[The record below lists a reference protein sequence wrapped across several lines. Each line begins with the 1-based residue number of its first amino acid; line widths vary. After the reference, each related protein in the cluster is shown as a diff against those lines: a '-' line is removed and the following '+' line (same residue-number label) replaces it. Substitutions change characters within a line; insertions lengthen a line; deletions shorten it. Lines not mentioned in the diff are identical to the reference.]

1 MVRTC
6 NYPGCNNKNESP
18 YAFHRF
24 PVTDIAIRQLWLLA
38 IGYSTRT
45 KVARMKELRV
55 CNAHFS
61 EDDYVPKDPGKRKKR
76 ILKSSA
82 VPTPQASSPFAMAA
96 TTAQSEASFYSNPEE
111 VDQVFSG
118 LPQSTPLE
126 SRDKS
131 QQLKLVLTS
140 PAETVLRTKP
150 STSGTYLAPPPTWTQ
165 SQKMGPKR
173 KQSVEQKRLASRVRM
188 RAYRARQAFKRAAA
202 ANHLFLQRLN
212 FAASEDLVG
221 GDSDW
226 MPSRAD
232 YEVDTS
238 VPAMSTS
245 WNEED
250 DDFKVGGARGL
261 RSKPRFSFSE
271 VKLLLEAVRENRY
284 ILLRKFNHGVSS
296 EAKKQKWAEITDQIN
311 NLGQNYREVR
321 QIMKK
326 WADLKCDGKR
336 RLLALHAPN
345 GSAERRRRKSSLGPV
360 EKMVHE
366 ILLLSPKRE
375 GNSDVNLGGEDE
387 DSKLSM
393 EQGGNMSPSYPYPAP
408 NSTLAL
414 PGGLSLDFSPLSSP
428 EKEHSGDP
436 FHSSSDFDQQ
446 EDAEPSMD
454 FDDNDNSTSTFSY
467 RSSFLPPTDNAQASS
482 KPIQTYSRNQNYNA
496 TTSKAHGPP
505 LFESD
510 AASSPA
516 APLPS
521 YSPSGANIRACT
533 SSSSSPLAPPTTSL
547 AANGSSQP
555 ISSYSSI
562 PPPSNHLASSHI
574 KHAQASDQT
583 QPDHLPSGHK
593 AQSRVAQLACL
604 SVQQQRATRHLLSSV
619 SRSLETLAQSVQLL
633 VESQQEFVQESL
645 LLQRETVDILK
656 DFSNTAL
663 TMMRDKS
670 NSGQARHPSASNI

>member
-1 MVRTC
+1 MAALTSSLCDSDDAEAALSPWPHIHSMFALQSTKTNVHVMRC
-6 NYPGCNNKNESP
+6 QLCMPKLVYISAYKNSTSNLKKHLQRIHPNDVTRYTELIES
-18 YAFHRF
+18 
-24 PVTDIAIRQLWLLA
+24 
-38 IGYSTRT
+38 
-45 KVARMKELRV
+45 
-55 CNAHFS
+55 
-61 EDDYVPKDPGKRKKR
+61 RKKR
-76 ILKSSA
+76 KSSPEEPPMKNTRVTTVSDWA
-82 VPTPQASSPFAMAA
+82 VVLR
-96 TTAQSEASFYSNPEE
+96 AQSLRSRVLLDTPN
-111 VDQVFSG
+111 
-118 LPQSTPLE
+118 PLE
-126 SRDKS
+126 QSGGRR
-131 QQLKLVLTS
+131 
-140 PAETVLRTKP
+140 AEQVAILR
-150 STSGTYLAPPPTWTQ
+150 
-165 SQKMGPKR
+165 
-173 KQSVEQKRLASRVRM
+173 EQ
-188 RAYRARQAFKRAAA
+188 
-202 ANHLFLQRLN
+202 
-212 FAASEDLVG
+212 EDLVG

-238 VPAMSTS
+238 VAAMSTS

-250 DDFKVGGARGL
+250 DDFKLGGARGL

-345 GSAERRRRKSSLGPV
+345 GSADRRRRKSSLGPV

-366 ILLLSPKRE
+366 ILLLSPKRD
-375 GNSDVNLGGEDE
+375 GISDVKLGGEDE

-454 FDDNDNSTSTFSY
+454 FDDNDNSTSTFSF

-521 YSPSGANIRACT
+521 YSPSGANVRAST

-555 ISSYSSI
+555 APSSSSI
-562 PPPSNHLASSHI
+562 PPPSNHLSSSHI
-574 KHAQASDQT
+574 KHAQASDPT
-583 QPDHLPSGHK
+583 QADHLPSGHK

>member
-1 MVRTC
+1 MAKKRKSYCADYKLQVV
-6 NYPGCNNKNESP
+6 K
-18 YAFHRF
+18 YA
-24 PVTDIAIRQLWLLA
+24 A
-38 IGYSTRT
+38 
-45 KVARMKELRV
+45 E
-55 CNAHFS
+55 N
-61 EDDYVPKDPGKRKKR
+61 GKR
-76 ILKSSA
+76 
-82 VPTPQASSPFAMAA
+82 
-96 TTAQSEASFYSNPEE
+96 EAGRKFGVNE
-111 VDQVFSG
+111 
-118 LPQSTPLE
+118 
-126 SRDKS
+126 
-131 QQLKLVLTS
+131 KLVRDWQKAELSLTAMKKTKKANRGLKARW
-140 PAETVLRTKP
+140 PELEERVHRWVL
-150 STSGTYLAPPPTWTQ
+150 
-165 SQKMGPKR
+165 
-173 KQSVEQKRLASRVRM
+173 EQ
-188 RAYRARQAFKRAAA
+188 RAAGRV
-202 ANHLFLQRLN
+202 LSTVQLRLHALVVAKEMN
-212 FAASEDLVG
+212 INDFTGGPSWCYRFMHRNRLPIRETRPEDVQAKIDSFREFVEKQEQEDLVG

>member
-1 MVRTC
+1 MAKKRKSYCADYKLQVV
-6 NYPGCNNKNESP
+6 K
-18 YAFHRF
+18 YA
-24 PVTDIAIRQLWLLA
+24 A
-38 IGYSTRT
+38 
-45 KVARMKELRV
+45 E
-55 CNAHFS
+55 N
-61 EDDYVPKDPGKRKKR
+61 GKR
-76 ILKSSA
+76 
-82 VPTPQASSPFAMAA
+82 
-96 TTAQSEASFYSNPEE
+96 EAGRKFGVNE
-111 VDQVFSG
+111 
-118 LPQSTPLE
+118 
-126 SRDKS
+126 
-131 QQLKLVLTS
+131 KLVRDWQKAELSLTAMKKTKKANRGLKARWPELEERVHRWVLEQRAAGRVLS
-140 PAETVLRTKP
+140 TVQLRLHALVVAKEMNINDFTGGPSWCYRFMHRNRLPIRETRPEDVQAKIDSFREFVEK
-150 STSGTYLAPPPTWTQ
+150 
-165 SQKMGPKR
+165 QKMGPKR

-212 FAASEDLVG
+212 FAASEQEDLVG

>member
-1 MVRTC
+1 MNT
-6 NYPGCNNKNESP
+6 NKM
-18 YAFHRF
+18 A
-24 PVTDIAIRQLWLLA
+24 T
-38 IGYSTRT
+38 
-45 KVARMKELRV
+45 
-55 CNAHFS
+55 
-61 EDDYVPKDPGKRKKR
+61 KRKSYCADYK
-76 ILKSSA
+76 LQVVKY
-82 VPTPQASSPFAMAA
+82 AA
-96 TTAQSEASFYSNPEE
+96 EN
-111 VDQVFSG
+111 G
-118 LPQSTPLE
+118 
-126 SRDKS
+126 
-131 QQLKLVLTS
+131 
-140 PAETVLRTKP
+140 
-150 STSGTYLAPPPTWTQ
+150 
-165 SQKMGPKR
+165 
-173 KQSVEQKRLASRVRM
+173 
-188 RAYRARQAFKRAAA
+188 KRAAGRRFGVSEKLVRDWQKA
-202 ANHLFLQRLN
+202 ELFLTTMKKTKKANRGLKARWPQLEERVHRWVLEQRATGRILSTVELRLHALVVAKEMN
-212 FAASEDLVG
+212 INDFSGGPSWCYRFMHRNRLPIREPRTADIQAKIDSFREFIAKQEQEDLVG

-238 VPAMSTS
+238 VAAMSTS

-250 DDFKVGGARGL
+250 DDFKLGGARGL

-345 GSAERRRRKSSLGPV
+345 GSADRRRRKSSLGPV

-366 ILLLSPKRE
+366 ILLLSPKRD
-375 GNSDVNLGGEDE
+375 GISDVKLGGEDE

-454 FDDNDNSTSTFSY
+454 FDDNDNSTSTFSF

-521 YSPSGANIRACT
+521 YSPSGANVRAST

-555 ISSYSSI
+555 APSSSSI
-562 PPPSNHLASSHI
+562 PPPSNHLSSSHI
-574 KHAQASDQT
+574 KHAQASDPT
-583 QPDHLPSGHK
+583 QADHLPSGHK

>member
-165 SQKMGPKR
+165 SQ
-173 KQSVEQKRLASRVRM
+173 EQ
-188 RAYRARQAFKRAAA
+188 
-202 ANHLFLQRLN
+202 
-212 FAASEDLVG
+212 EDLVG

>member
-1 MVRTC
+1 MAALTSSLCDSDDAEAALSPWPHIHSMFALQSTKTNVHVMRC
-6 NYPGCNNKNESP
+6 QLCMPKLVYISAYKNSTSNLKKHLQRIHPNDVTRYTELIES
-18 YAFHRF
+18 
-24 PVTDIAIRQLWLLA
+24 
-38 IGYSTRT
+38 
-45 KVARMKELRV
+45 
-55 CNAHFS
+55 
-61 EDDYVPKDPGKRKKR
+61 RKKR
-76 ILKSSA
+76 KSS
-82 VPTPQASSPFAMAA
+82 
-96 TTAQSEASFYSNPEE
+96 PEE
-111 VDQVFSG
+111 PPMKNTRV
-118 LPQSTPLE
+118 T
-126 SRDKS
+126 
-131 QQLKLVLTS
+131 
-140 PAETVLRTKP
+140 TV
-150 STSGTYLAPPPTWTQ
+150 SDW
-165 SQKMGPKR
+165 KMGPKR

-212 FAASEDLVG
+212 FAASEQEDLVG

-238 VPAMSTS
+238 VAAMSTS

-250 DDFKVGGARGL
+250 DDFKLGGARGL

-345 GSAERRRRKSSLGPV
+345 GSADRRRRKSSLGPV

-366 ILLLSPKRE
+366 ILLLSPKRD
-375 GNSDVNLGGEDE
+375 GISDVKLGGEDE

-454 FDDNDNSTSTFSY
+454 FDDNDNSTSTFSF

-521 YSPSGANIRACT
+521 YSPSGANVRAST

-555 ISSYSSI
+555 APSSSSI
-562 PPPSNHLASSHI
+562 PPPSNHLSSSHI
-574 KHAQASDQT
+574 KHAQASDPT
-583 QPDHLPSGHK
+583 QADHLPSGHK